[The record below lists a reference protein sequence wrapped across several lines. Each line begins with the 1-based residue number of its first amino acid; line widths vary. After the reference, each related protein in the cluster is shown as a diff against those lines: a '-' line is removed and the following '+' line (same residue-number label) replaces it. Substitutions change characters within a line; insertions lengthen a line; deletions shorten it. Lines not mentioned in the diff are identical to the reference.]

1 MQNSSKKSEWFFQK
15 HTISLIMLGLLSI
28 IGFLLFSD
36 FSGAPI
42 IVSEKIDPYVLSTK
56 GDTLIIRDSTLT
68 VGENQQEPIFVGDK
82 IQTNNSLATI
92 FWPDG
97 SLTRLWEQSSIRINT
112 MQAKTAN
119 KDIQINFSLESWK
132 TWSNVVK
139 YMFGDSYFHEQFN
152 DDTALA
158 AVRGT
163 VFEINLDRKYIHTID
178 HAISVEDI
186 SSHTGSTFV
195 VAGWLLD
202 TDTRNI
208 LLKNKIDELWNKA
221 NNDADVIYLNQRM
234 EALKKQIFES
244 KMGQKNYIDMFLQKI
259 GLQKTKVSLDALLI
273 DNAAGWTQFANSM
286 KEWNNS
292 QHLMD
297 IYQQFYGLQNTDKIV
312 DTKMKLRD
320 LVLETAPADKKQ
332 TLLTDF
338 ARSTLYDSWNITQM
352 GSGTIEWLQQKLE
365 KYIQQGAD
373 KNLINALKDANTQEN
388 IKQLNST
395 LENAKQI
402 LLQTLGEKNLL
413 EEAKKSITIE
423 NVQKINNEADKIR
436 ESITNGFKKLTQ

>member
-1 MQNSSKKSEWFFQK
+1 MQNSSKKSEGFFQK
-15 HTISLIMLGLLSI
+15 HTISLIMLGLLAI

-36 FSGAPI
+36 FSSTPI

-56 GDTLIIRDSTLT
+56 GDTLIIRDTT
-68 VGENQQEPIFVGDK
+68 IAVGENKQASILIGDR

-97 SLTRLWEQSSIRINT
+97 SLTRLGEKSSIRINA

-119 KDIQINFSLESWK
+119 ENIQINFSLESGK

-186 SSHTGSTFV
+186 GSHTGSTFV
-195 VAGWLLD
+195 VAGGLLD

-244 KMGQKNYIDMFLQKI
+244 KIGQKNYMNTFLQEI
-259 GLQKTKVSLDALLI
+259 GLQKTKVSLDTLLT
-273 DNAAGWTQFANSM
+273 DNTAGWTQFANSM
-286 KEWNNS
+286 KEGNNS

-297 IYQQFYGLQNTDKIV
+297 IYQQFYGLHNTDKIV

-320 LVLETAPADKKQ
+320 LVLKTAPADKKQ

-338 ARSTLYDSWNITQM
+338 ARSTLYDSWNMTII
-352 GSGTIEWLQQKLE
+352 GSGNIEGLQKKLE
-365 KYIQQGAD
+365 NYLQRGAD
-373 KNLINALKDANTQEN
+373 KNLINSLKDANMQEN
-388 IKQLNST
+388 IKQLDNT
-395 LENAKQI
+395 LENAKQTLI
-402 LLQTLGEKNLL
+402 QTLSEKNLL
-413 EEAKKSITIE
+413 EEAKKKMTIE
-423 NVQKINNEADKIR
+423 NVQKINNEADKIH
-436 ESITNGFKKLTQ
+436 ESITNGLQKLIQ